1 MRALSLALQPR
12 SETLLLL
19 LLLLLLLP
27 LPWWHAGA
35 IKDYRIE
42 YNPDLHSHSFEG
54 LAKKLRI
61 MDDEK
66 AVSSSLLRVAT
77 LRHAILEWQCGTEAR
92 PHDDDDADDDD
103 DGGGGGGGDA
113 QGVRRTA
120 YGGVVTLHKDGA
132 RIFVAPQGF
141 NGIGS

>member
-12 SETLLLL
+12 SETLLLW

-66 AVSSSLLRVAT
+66 AVREFPTESCYATPCYTRVA
-77 LRHAILEWQCGTEAR
+77 
-92 PHDDDDADDDD
+92 
-103 DGGGGGGGDA
+103 
-113 QGVRRTA
+113 VR
-120 YGGVVTLHKDGA
+120 
-132 RIFVAPQGF
+132 
-141 NGIGS
+141 N